1 MRGALLVNIDYTTHN
16 GRQRVVVTGLG
27 AVSPLGLDATSTW
40 QALIEGRSGVSPIT
54 VFDTRDCPTKIAANV
69 KDFDPTRHMNPREA
83 RRWSQFI
90 HFTLAATYEAVAQS
104 RLDLSQEDAT
114 RVGVEVGSALGGVS
128 LVEEQRLI
136 LESKGARHIHP
147 TVIPAVLINTPSC
160 LVAIQFGIKGPV
172 NAPVAACASGAAALG
187 DAARR
192 LAWGDADVILA
203 GGTESVMTPL
213 AITAFSRL
221 GALSTKNDTPDLACA
236 PFDAQRDGTVVGE
249 GAAMLVLETLA
260 HAARR
265 DAPILAELLGYGQT
279 CDAYHPAA
287 PEPSGD
293 GAARAIQGALR
304 DGAISAGEVD
314 WICAHGTGTQLND
327 TSETK
332 AIKTALGARAYD
344 VPVSSNKGA
353 VGHMI
358 GAAGAIS
365 AVFAVQAMHA
375 GIIPP
380 TRNYRTPD
388 PECDLDY
395 VPNVARQA
403 SIATALVNGF
413 GFGGQNICL
422 ALRKWDGR

>member
-1 MRGALLVNIDYTTHN
+1 MNTDYTTHT

-27 AVSPLGLDATSTW
+27 AVSPLGLDVTSTW
-40 QALIEGRSGVSPIT
+40 RALIEGRSGVSPIT
-54 VFDTRDCPTKIAANV
+54 AFDPQDCPTKIAANV

-90 HFTLAATYEAVAQS
+90 HFTLAAAYEAVAQS

-128 LVEEQRLI
+128 LIEEQRLI

-147 TVIPAVLINTPSC
+147 TVIPAVLINTAPC
-160 LVAIQFGIKGPV
+160 LVAIQLGIKGPV
-172 NAPVAACASGAAALG
+172 NAPVSACASGASALG

-203 GGTESVMTPL
+203 GGAESVMTPL

-221 GALSTKNDTPDLACA
+221 GALSTKNDMPEQACA

-265 DAPILAELLGYGQT
+265 DAPILAELLGYGLT

-287 PEPSGD
+287 PDPSGD
-293 GAARAIQGALR
+293 GAARAMQQALG
-304 DGAISAGEVD
+304 DGATSPGEVD

-327 TSETK
+327 ISETK
-332 AIKTALGARAYD
+332 AVKTVLGVRAYD

-365 AVFAVQAMHA
+365 AVFAVQAMHT
-375 GIIPP
+375 GIVPP
-380 TRNYRTPD
+380 TLNYRTPD

-403 SIATALVNGF
+403 TVATVLVNSF

-422 ALRKWDGR
+422 VLRKWDGR

>member
-1 MRGALLVNIDYTTHN
+1 
-16 GRQRVVVTGLG
+16 
-27 AVSPLGLDATSTW
+27 
-40 QALIEGRSGVSPIT
+40 
-54 VFDTRDCPTKIAANV
+54 
-69 KDFDPTRHMNPREA
+69 
-83 RRWSQFI
+83 
-90 HFTLAATYEAVAQS
+90 
-104 RLDLSQEDAT
+104 
-114 RVGVEVGSALGGVS
+114 
-128 LVEEQRLI
+128 
-136 LESKGARHIHP
+136 
-147 TVIPAVLINTPSC
+147 
-160 LVAIQFGIKGPV
+160 
-172 NAPVAACASGAAALG
+172 
-187 DAARR
+187 
-192 LAWGDADVILA
+192 
-203 GGTESVMTPL
+203 
-213 AITAFSRL
+213 L
-221 GALSTKNDTPDLACA
+221 GALSTKNDTPEQACA

-265 DAPILAELLGYGQT
+265 DAPILAELMGYGLT

-287 PEPSGD
+287 PDPSGD
-293 GAARAIQGALR
+293 GAARAMQMALR
-304 DGAISAGEVD
+304 DGAISPDEVD

-327 TSETK
+327 TSETR
-332 AIKTALGARAYD
+332 AVKTVLGARAYE

-375 GIIPP
+375 GIVPP

-403 SIATALVNGF
+403 TVATALVNSF

-422 ALRKWDGR
+422 VLRKWDGR

>member
-1 MRGALLVNIDYTTHN
+1 MNTDYTTHN

-27 AVSPLGLDATSTW
+27 AVSPLGLDVTSSW
-40 QALIEGRSGVSPIT
+40 QGLIEGRSGVSSIT

-90 HFTLAATYEAVAQS
+90 HFTLAASYEAVAQA

-114 RVGVEVGSALGGVS
+114 RVGVDVGSALGGVS

-147 TVIPAVLINTPSC
+147 TVIPAILINTAPC
-160 LVAIQFGIKGPV
+160 LVAIQLGIKGPV
-172 NAPVAACASGAAALG
+172 NAPVAGCASGASALG

-192 LAWGDADVILA
+192 LAWGDADMILA
-203 GGTESVMTPL
+203 GGAESVMTPL

-221 GALSTKNDTPDLACA
+221 GALSTKNDTPEQACA

-249 GAAMLVLETLA
+249 GAAVLVLETLE

-265 DAPILAELLGYGQT
+265 DAPILAELLGCGQT

-287 PEPSGD
+287 PDPSGD
-293 GAARAIQGALR
+293 GAARAMQGALR
-304 DGAISAGEVD
+304 DGALAPGEID
-314 WICAHGTGTQLND
+314 LICAHGTGTQLND
-327 TSETK
+327 VSETK
-332 AIKTALGARAYD
+332 AIKLALGARAYD

-380 TRNYRTPD
+380 TRNYQTPD

-395 VPNVARQA
+395 VPNVARRA
-403 SIATALVNGF
+403 TVDTALVNSF
-413 GFGGQNICL
+413 GFGGQNVCL